1 MPPHQF
7 LGYALFQQFFQR
19 KLSLGLLTAAVILT
33 GCASTGSQ
41 QTSMLIDSDFAELD
55 ANFDSQYDFSIES
68 DPLAALLAKRHTSDI
83 AIFQG
88 QSRRGQKQNF
98 STPNDSVEAMG
109 FANTALSFLGVK
121 YRMGGTTPTT
131 GFDCSGL
138 VSYAAEKSLGL
149 KLPRTSADL
158 AKAGESIK
166 QTELQKGDLVFFNT
180 LGRRFSHVGIYLGE
194 GKFVHSPRTGSVV
207 RVESMHTNYWKK
219 RYNGARRLA
228 ANTPESTVDSPR
240 LRSAK

>member
-1 MPPHQF
+1 MPPHQLTGF
-7 LGYALFQQFFQR
+7 NLLQQIFQR
-19 KLSLGLLTAAVILT
+19 KLSVGLLTAAVILT
-33 GCASTGSQ
+33 GCASTGNQ

-55 ANFDSQYDFSIES
+55 SQYDFSIES
-68 DPLAALLAKRHTSDI
+68 DPLAAILAKRHSSDI

-88 QSRRGQKQNF
+88 QSRRDQKQNI
-98 STPNDSVEAMG
+98 SIPDDSEEAMG

-121 YRMGGTTPTT
+121 YRMGGTSPSS

-158 AKAGESIK
+158 AKAGESIN

-180 LGRRFSHVGIYLGE
+180 RGRRYSHVGIYLGD

-228 ANTPESTVDSPR
+228 AVTPESNADNPR
-240 LRSAK
+240 LRSTK